1 LPGNNRRGSFRLGFG
16 GAIVSTVAM
25 RKETTVEGDAM
36 KQALKIAAIGFA
48 ALLTAGAAS
57 AAEIKVITS
66 VGVKAIL
73 EELAPAFERTSGH
86 KLKIT
91 YGTAVPLK
99 RQIDSGETFDVV
111 ILVPGMIDDLTKQ
124 GKIAAGT
131 NANVAKSGIG
141 VAIKQGAPKPDVSST
156 DAFKKTLLATK
167 SIAYSKEGQSGA
179 AMARI
184 MERIGIAAEMAPKTI
199 LETRPGGVAL
209 NVVEGKADLAFNLI
223 SEILPVAGAELV
235 GPLPAELQSYVI
247 FTSGIGS
254 TSKEAAATKAFVDF
268 LKAPAAVPVLKAK
281 GMEPG

>member
-1 LPGNNRRGSFRLGFG
+1 
-16 GAIVSTVAM
+16 
-25 RKETTVEGDAM
+25 M